1 MRSIRRIEDERARI
15 ARYQPTVAG
24 TMFFNN
30 RQYHA
35 DFEWLIL
42 SYLARALR
50 NAGWKYPEYAAR
62 LPPPQPDFQTY
73 LAADTPFWLVETT
86 EVLPPDYRRG
96 ALLRRNG
103 SNGRKIHLA
112 PDPTPSPEPWP
123 SYHQVFRTK
132 LAKPYAANAS
142 LVIYDDMT
150 ASDSSDHAPWHE
162 RLFRQLKTWTYE
174 SATTCDLTRSQY
186 QNIFVVDASGLDAVR
201 LYPHW
206 DVIRPRPFDRCPTTS
221 LNGVADSEWNA
232 RAIAELK
239 SVTQQR
245 C

>member
-1 MRSIRRIEDERARI
+1 MLRNIRRIEDERARI
-15 ARYQPTVAG
+15 ARYQPAVTG
-24 TMFFNN
+24 TKFFNN

-42 SYLARALR
+42 SYLTRALR
-50 NAGWKYPEYAAR
+50 NAGWKYPELAER

-73 LAADTPFWLVETT
+73 LAAGTPYSLIETC

-96 ALLRRNG
+96 DFLRGNA
-103 SNGRKIHLA
+103 SNGKKPHA
-112 PDPTPSPEPWP
+112 PMKPPTEPWP
-123 SYHQVFRTK
+123 SYYQVFRTK

-150 ASDSSDHAPWHE
+150 ASDFSDHAPWHY
-162 RLFRQLKTWTYE
+162 RLFKQLKTWTYE
-174 SATTCDLTRSQY
+174 SATTCDLTKSRY
-186 QNIFVVDASGLDAVR
+186 QNIFVVDASGMDAIR

-206 DVIRPRPFDRCPTTS
+206 DVIRPRPLDRAPETS
-221 LNGVADSEWNA
+221 LNSAANPEWSE
-232 RAIAELK
+232 RAIADLEF
-239 SVTQQR
+239 VTRQR